1 MFAAHLHAQSAVASF
16 AGSAQFNGTAQLT
29 VPYQTVQFGSGDYT
43 VEFWAYITSH
53 NTQWIQFLGQ
63 WGTFEI
69 FQFSVL
75 NDVVAT
81 QTSNGVRS
89 SSCAYWTG
97 SWKFLAYTRVSGVS
111 YVYVNGTRYSLTGSD
126 AGISATSSC
135 ALGIGRVVDQ
145 GGYGL
150 IGNLNGLRIT
160 SGVARY
166 TGTTMTVPTA
176 PHPVGSIDPYWSS
189 VQLLLPLDGDGTDRS
204 SFARSVSNSGVTFS
218 SLHP

>member
-1 MFAAHLHAQSAVASF
+1 MFAAHVTPHIAFAGF
-16 AGSAQFNGTAQLT
+16 AGSALFNGTAQLM

-43 VEFWAYITSH
+43 VEFWAYITTH
-53 NTQWIQFLGQ
+53 TTQWIQFLGQ
-63 WGTFEI
+63 WGTYQV

-81 QTSNGVRS
+81 QTSSGVRS
-89 SSCAYWTG
+89 SGSPYWVG
-97 SWKFLAYTRVSGVS
+97 SWKFLAYTRSGGVS
-111 YVYVNGTRYSLTGSD
+111 FVYINGTRYSLSGSD
-126 AGISATSSC
+126 AGITATSSC
-135 ALGIGRVVDQ
+135 AIGIGRVVDQ

-150 IGNLNGLRIT
+150 VGNLNGVRIT

-176 PHPVGSIDPYWSS
+176 PHPVGSNDPFWSS
-189 VQLLLPLDGDGTDRS
+189 VQLLLPLDVDGTDLS
-204 SFARSVSNSGVTFS
+204 SFGRSVTNSGVTFS